1 MDLQFTTILPL
12 IGPMLFACL
21 KTVFIGLI
29 SCGLGLAIGT
39 LLLLLR
45 NTGIWLFRQFVVAYG
60 SFIRGTPALAQI
72 LVFYYALPPLIG
84 INIGPFTAGIMA
96 IGFNSGAYV
105 AEILRGGIDSV
116 SKGQFEA
123 AKALG
128 LKYGFYMRRII
139 LPQIYRYVI
148 PPGTNIALTMVKESS
163 LLSMITVAELTFAA
177 HDING
182 RTFTPVETYTT
193 IAFLYWAVSMIL
205 LRFAEFLHAKHSPM
219 QVHAPFSLR

>member
-1 MDLQFTTILPL
+1 MSFDIFAIWENLDLVLSGLATTLLVSVIAIPVG
-12 IGPMLFACL
+12 I
-21 KTVFIGLI
+21 V
-29 SCGLGLAIGT
+29 LGLFICLMRISGNTALRLPAVIYIEVIRNVP
-39 LLLLLR
+39 LL
-45 NTGIWLFRQFVVAYG
+45 
-60 SFIRGTPALAQI
+60 I
-72 LVFYYALPPLIG
+72 LIFMVFYALPFYDIRLAGLTTG
-84 INIGPFTAGIMA
+84 IICLSLYG
-96 IGFNSGAYV
+96 GAYF
-105 AEILRGGIDSV
+105 AEIFRGGIDSV

-163 LLSMITVAELTFAA
+163 LLSIITVAELTFAA

-193 IAFLYWAVSMIL
+193 IAFLYWTVSMIL

-219 QVHAPFSLR
+219 QMQAPFSLR